1 MPALTLVR
9 IPDRRPLLRAGL
21 ERIAQRAGVCVVDE
35 GRVDLVLRS
44 LDSPADPQL
53 GLDSVEIVVTGD
65 GTCLITC
72 VHPPRPEVWDAVRR
86 VVEAAAH

>member
-1 MPALTLVR
+1 M
-9 IPDRRPLLRAGL
+9 
-21 ERIAQRAGVCVVDE
+21 
-35 GRVDLVLRS
+35 LRS

-72 VHPPRPEVWDAVRR
+72 VRPPGPQVWDAVRR